1 MKTIA
6 RFLSVAATVCGL
18 SLWAQDKEHAA
29 AIKSGDVQFVVV
41 RGKKSP
47 GKNYVAVDQCA
58 FPFEGRKW
66 TYTLYQRIDP

>member
-1 MKTIA
+1 MKRIFHTLLA
-6 RFLSVAATVCGL
+6 LTAAL
-18 SLWAQDKEHAA
+18 SLQAQDKEHAA
-29 AIKSGDVQFVVV
+29 AIKGGDVQFVVV